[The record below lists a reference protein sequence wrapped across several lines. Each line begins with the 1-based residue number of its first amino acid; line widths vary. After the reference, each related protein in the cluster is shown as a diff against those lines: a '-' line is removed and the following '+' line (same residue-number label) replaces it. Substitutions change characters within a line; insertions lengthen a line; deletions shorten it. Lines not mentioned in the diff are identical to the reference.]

1 MKAGADKAEVVA
13 TNPALGESVA
23 ATPAIAGDTLYVRT
37 AGHLYVFVEK
47 K

>member
-1 MKAGADKAEVVA
+1 MIVK
-13 TNPALGESVA
+13 NPKLGEKAA

-37 AGHLYVFVEK
+37 AKTLWAFAEK